1 MDQIKIGK
9 FIAERRTELH
19 LTQKQLATQ
28 LNITDRAVSK
38 WETGKSLPDASI
50 MLDLCQILK
59 ITVNDLLSGEVIT
72 MDNYKEKTD
81 AILIKM
87 VREQEEKDKMLFK
100 AGMFGGTLS
109 TIPLFCAS
117 LFIIGNPQLNDW
129 VETLIVCVTMIPVI
143 MAVPMVFK
151 IQQKA
156 GYFKCP
162 ECGHCHIPTLSE
174 VVNSRNSF
182 TKRELMCP
190 NCKKKTWQKKVFTK
204 D

>member
-1 MDQIKIGK
+1 
-9 FIAERRTELH
+9 
-19 LTQKQLATQ
+19 
-28 LNITDRAVSK
+28 
-38 WETGKSLPDASI
+38 
-50 MLDLCQILK
+50 
-59 ITVNDLLSGEVIT
+59 

-81 AILIKM
+81 AILVKM

-100 AGMFGGTLS
+100 TGIFGGALS

-129 VETLIVCVTMIPVI
+129 VETLIVGVTMIPVI

-162 ECGHCHIPTLSE
+162 DCGHCHIPTLSE
-174 VVNSRNSF
+174 VVGSRNRF